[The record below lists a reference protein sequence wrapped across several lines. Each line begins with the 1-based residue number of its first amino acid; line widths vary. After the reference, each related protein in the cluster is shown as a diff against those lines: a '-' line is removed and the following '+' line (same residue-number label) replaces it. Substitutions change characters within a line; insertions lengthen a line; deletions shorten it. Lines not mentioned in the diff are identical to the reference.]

1 MSEDNLNLEIKQ
13 KDLSLFR
20 KKCNFVLGVAS
31 LKQLPQ
37 TNLPE
42 VAFWGRSNVGK
53 SSLINSLL
61 NRKNLVK
68 VSSTPG
74 KTKEINYFSLN
85 EELYLVDLPGYG
97 YAKVSKNIKELWN
110 DLVVEYLIKAK
121 NLRRVF
127 LLIDAKV
134 GFKEIDF
141 NIMDF
146 LDYYGRSYQIVWTKV
161 DKINKFMLADLKQHV
176 KNTVESRPACY
187 PEFIF
192 SSSATAEGMES
203 LQSAILNIL

>member
-1 MSEDNLNLEIKQ
+1 MESVLNIE
-13 KDLSLFR
+13 KDLNFFR
-20 KKCNFVLGVAS
+20 KQCNFVLGVAS

-53 SSLINSLL
+53 SSLINCLL
-61 NRKNLVK
+61 NRKSLVK

-74 KTKEINYFSLN
+74 KTKEINFFSLN

-97 YAKVSKNIKELWN
+97 YARVSKNIKELWN
-110 DLVVEYLIKAK
+110 DLVVDYLIKAK
-121 NLRRVF
+121 NLRRVY

-146 LDYYGRSYQIVWTKV
+146 LDYYGRSYQIVFTKV
-161 DKINKFMLADLKQHV
+161 DKINKYVLADLKSQ
-176 KNTVESRPACY
+176 VESMLGIRPACY

-192 SSSATAEGMES
+192 SSTSTRDGMNELGKS
-203 LQSAILNIL
+203 ILNIL